1 MGKIVVSR
9 NGTTTVIT
17 GWRAWL
23 IGTAALVGAVC
34 IGLLAVSLALGMAI
48 TIGAVLLIALP
59 ILAGVALIASAL
71 GPRRR

>member
-1 MGKIVVSR
+1 MGRIVVSR

-23 IGTAALVGAVC
+23 IGGAAVVGALC
-34 IGLLAVSLALGMAI
+34 IGLLVASLVLGMAI

-71 GPRRR
+71 GPKPR